1 MALMQGYDAQAAR
14 AFIARAM
21 RKAGIKAAQDELDA
35 FIARAIDADMQY
47 MQETG
52 VIDDE
57 GLMGEGEYDDD
68 DAFEALLD
76 MLADGE
82 DDDGE
87 IDRIA
92 QWLDAYMGAQQDFLE
107 ESGLM
112 E

>member
-1 MALMQGYDAQAAR
+1 M
-14 AFIARAM
+14 
-21 RKAGIKAAQDELDA
+21 
-35 FIARAIDADMQY
+35 
-47 MQETG
+47 
-52 VIDDE
+52 
-57 GLMGEGEYDDD
+57 
-68 DAFEALLD
+68 LLD